1 MVIAIMVMVSAVVM
15 VAVAFADIV
24 IVVPLIELMVVL
36 AGMPAPVRTC
46 PTASPAA
53 LDTLVRVGLPLV
65 VMAVNALVALAAAD
79 IVIVVPLIAL
89 MVVLSGMGPVLVM
102 GSAVVMV

>member
-1 MVIAIMVMVSAVVM
+1 
-15 VAVAFADIV
+15 
-24 IVVPLIELMVVL
+24 
-36 AGMPAPVRTC
+36 
-46 PTASPAA
+46 
-53 LDTLVRVGLPLV
+53 
-65 VMAVNALVALAAAD
+65 MAVNALVALAAAD